1 VRSHKCR
8 TCHRSFIEKSH
19 LVRHER
25 IHLEEKPFKCQNCD
39 YASSRRD
46 KLKEHIIKHHNNQG
60 NNTKLLKRRY
70 RRARQLQQLIA
81 QGKVKQN
88 KLGII
93 FKKFSFLSYCHLLLH
108 QSLLHQILNNL
119 HKLTSFVL

>member
-25 IHLEEKPFKCQNCD
+25 IHLEEKPFKCQNCE

-46 KLKEHIIKHHNNQG
+46 KLKEHILKYHNNQG
-60 NNTKLLKRRY
+60 NSTKLLKRQY
-70 RRARQLQQLIA
+70 RRARQLQQLME
-81 QGKVKQN
+81 QGKVD
-88 KLGII
+88 
-93 FKKFSFLSYCHLLLH
+93 
-108 QSLLHQILNNL
+108 
-119 HKLTSFVL
+119 